1 MIPMEASP
9 VYRTLTIK
17 YDMAN
22 DRVEYD
28 NPDGMTYLEILGLIK
43 YAEMQMTADVVR
55 SDIAET

>member
-1 MIPMEASP
+1 MSAAP
-9 VYRTLTIK
+9 VYRTFTIK

-28 NPDGMTYLEILGLIK
+28 NPDDMTYLEILGLIK

-55 SDIAET
+55 SDIGET